1 MSVQAQVRR
10 LATLE
15 VLPSLAARRV
25 LAVLV
30 FAAATALGA
39 YISVPIPGLDVPI
52 TLQTLFVILAG
63 LLLGPWL
70 GAASQATY
78 IAAGLMGAP
87 IFALG
92 LAGPLPLVGPT
103 GGYLLAFPVG
113 AWVAGRLAGRPRPGV
128 LPLVRVGVAAA
139 LGSAVILL
147 SGAARL
153 SLLVGG
159 PGRALLL
166 GVVPFLAG
174 DGIKLCLALL
184 ASGRLRSRTLGLL

>member
-1 MSVQAQVRR
+1 MTVGTQVRR
-10 LATLE
+10 LAALE
-15 VLPSLAARRV
+15 VMPSLAARRV

-39 YISVPIPGLDVPI
+39 HVSVPLPGTEVPV
-52 TLQTLFVILAG
+52 TLQTLFVILSG
-63 LLLGPWL
+63 LMLGPWL
-70 GAASQATY
+70 GAASQMTY
-78 IAAGLMGAP
+78 IAAGLLGAP
-87 IFALG
+87 IFALA
-92 LAGPLPLVGPT
+92 LPGPLELVGPT

-113 AWVAGRLAGRPRPGV
+113 AWVAGRLAGPPRPGA
-128 LPLVRVGVAAA
+128 LALARVGAAAA

-159 PGRALLL
+159 PGRAMVL
-166 GVVPFLAG
+166 GVLPFLAG
-174 DGIKLCLALL
+174 DCVKLCLALL

>member
-1 MSVQAQVRR
+1 MTVGTQVRR
-10 LATLE
+10 LAALE
-15 VLPSLAARRV
+15 VMPSLAGRRV

-30 FAAATALGA
+30 FAAATTLGA
-39 YISVPIPGLDVPI
+39 YVSVPIPGVAVPI
-52 TLQTLFVILAG
+52 TLQTLFVIMSG

-70 GAASQATY
+70 GAASQMTY
-78 IAAGLMGAP
+78 IAAGALGAP
-87 IFALG
+87 VFAG
-92 LAGPLPLVGPT
+92 GFGALALAGPT

-113 AWVAGRLAGRPRPGV
+113 AWVAGRLAGPPRSGV
-128 LPLVRVGVAAA
+128 LAVARVGLAAG

-159 PGRALLL
+159 PGRAMVL
-166 GVVPFLAG
+166 GVLPFLAG
-174 DGIKLCLALL
+174 DCVKLCLALL

>member
-1 MSVQAQVRR
+1 MTVGTQVRR
-10 LATLE
+10 LAALE
-15 VLPSLAARRV
+15 VVPSLAARRV
-25 LAVLV
+25 LAVVV

-39 YISVPIPGLDVPI
+39 YISVPLPGLDVPL

-70 GAASQATY
+70 GAASQMTY
-78 IAAGLMGAP
+78 LAAGLMGAP
-87 IFALG
+87 VFALG

-103 GGYLLAFPVG
+103 GGYLLAFPLG
-113 AWVAGRLAGRPRPGV
+113 AWVAGRVAGPPRSGALAIA
-128 LPLVRVGVAAA
+128 RVGLAAA
-139 LGSAVILL
+139 LGSGVILL

-159 PGRALLL
+159 PGRAMVL
-166 GVVPFLAG
+166 GVLPFLAG
-174 DGIKLCLALL
+174 DGVKVCLALL

>member
-10 LATLE
+10 LAARE
-15 VLPSLAARRV
+15 VLPSLGARRV
-25 LAVLV
+25 LAVIV

-39 YISVPIPGLDVPI
+39 YVSVPLPGTAVPV
-52 TLQTLFVILAG
+52 TLQTLFVILSG

-78 IAAGLMGAP
+78 IAAGLLGAP
-87 IFALG
+87 IFAG
-92 LAGPLPLVGPT
+92 GPGIVALVGPT

-113 AWVAGRLAGRPRPGV
+113 AWVAGRLAGPPRPGA
-128 LPLVRVGVAAA
+128 LPLLRVGVAAA

-159 PGRALLL
+159 PGRAVLL
-166 GVVPFLAG
+166 GLVPFLVG
-174 DGIKLCLALL
+174 DGLKLCLALL

>member
-1 MSVQAQVRR
+1 MSVVTQVRR
-10 LATLE
+10 LAVLD
-15 VLPSLAARRV
+15 VLPSLGARRA

-39 YISVPIPGLDVPI
+39 YVSVPITGTVVPV
-52 TLQTLFVILAG
+52 TLQTLFVILSG

-78 IAAGLMGAP
+78 IIAGLLGAP
-87 IFALG
+87 VFVGG
-92 LAGPLPLVGPT
+92 LGPLALAGPT

-113 AWVAGRLAGRPRPGV
+113 AWLAGRLAGPPRPGV
-128 LPLVRVGVAAA
+128 WPLLRVGLAAG

-153 SLLVGG
+153 SLLGGG

-166 GVVPFLAG
+166 GVLPFLAG
-174 DGIKLCLALL
+174 DGVKLCLALL
-184 ASGRLRSRTLGLL
+184 AAGRLRSRTLGLL

>member
-1 MSVQAQVRR
+1 MMSVQAQVRR
-10 LATLE
+10 LAGLE
-15 VLPSLAARRV
+15 VVSSRSARRV
-25 LAVLV
+25 LAVVV

-39 YISVPIPGLDVPI
+39 YVAVPIPGTQVPV
-52 TLQTLFVILAG
+52 TLQTFFVILSG

-78 IAAGLMGAP
+78 IAAGLLGAP
-87 IFALG
+87 IFAG
-92 LAGPLPLVGPT
+92 GPGPLALAGPT

-113 AWVAGRLAGRPRPGV
+113 AWVAGRLAGPPRPGLV
-128 LPLVRVGVAAA
+128 PLLRVGGAAA

-174 DGIKLCLALL
+174 DGVKLCLALL
-184 ASGRLRSRTLGLL
+184 AAGRLRSRTLGLL